1 MLQKIAETT
10 KKLKSPSKVS
20 MAIKKFEKK
29 LKLEFEKKFTETK
42 IY

>member
-1 MLQKIAETT
+1 MLQKIAETA

-20 MAIKKFEKK
+20 MAIKKFEKN
-29 LKLEFEKKFTETK
+29 LKFEKKFTETK